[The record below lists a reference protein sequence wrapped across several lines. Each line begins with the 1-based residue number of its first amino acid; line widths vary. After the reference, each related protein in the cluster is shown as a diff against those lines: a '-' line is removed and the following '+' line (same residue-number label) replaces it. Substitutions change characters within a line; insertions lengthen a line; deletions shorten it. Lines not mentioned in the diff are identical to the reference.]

1 MAEYKVPRILW
12 ENLESVLL
20 AQSKRYIG
28 ELAKKLG
35 VSEKELIKKVLP
47 NDSIKVIIQDTQ
59 ESNQCKAY
67 IQNDKLTVF
76 CRKPTAYGCEY
87 CSLHRD
93 KRMIVI
99 EGTNPVHL
107 QRIKDINTLEPLW
120 LCKNTVY
127 NSNGNI
133 VGKFKDGIIKI
144 FIK

>member
-1 MAEYKVPRILW
+1 
-12 ENLESVLL
+12 
-20 AQSKRYIG
+20 
-28 ELAKKLG
+28 
-35 VSEKELIKKVLP
+35 
-47 NDSIKVIIQDTQ
+47 
-59 ESNQCKAY
+59 
-67 IQNDKLTVF
+67 
-76 CRKPTAYGCEY
+76 
-87 CSLHRD
+87 
-93 KRMIVI
+93 MIVI